1 MHIFSK
7 AIAVEL
13 AKHDRNYVALSIG
26 NDEYI
31 VWDCASDH
39 RVEFNDIEET
49 DHVSA
54 IYDRDHA

>member
-26 NDEYI
+26 NNA
-31 VWDCASDH
+31 VCRLGCAQAIM
-39 RVEFNDIEET
+39 RVEFNDIE
-49 DHVSA
+49 
-54 IYDRDHA
+54 